1 MNNVIKRRKTAN
13 YTQINNFPVQ
23 QDLQDLSAIGLLTY
37 IMSLPEDWTL
47 YKTQLQNHFTRRKVD
62 SAWKIL
68 VEKNY
73 AIGFSCYVSGHKKYF
88 YMVSDIA
95 FTEQDFN
102 DFVAETI
109 NELKVEVESILHPQ
123 AIKDSNFKTVE
134 EKEKEQEKPDSKAIP
149 TDVQNVQYTGYSTCS
164 TSTKEIQTKEKNTNK
179 DLLTI
184 VNLQENSISSE
195 KNNSVDEKSNVIIT
209 DEQHFREQFTD
220 ICNSFYTVFAAG
232 RWSKKQWNTLI
243 NKFVTE
249 IIENKRYKNIPEGN
263 MRNYASVAIEKMAKH
278 VDLRKGTY
286 NPLENISDERPF
298 YDWLNN
304 QKEEA

>member
-37 IMSLPEDWTL
+37 IMSLPEDWIL
-47 YKTQLQNHFTRRKVD
+47 HKTQLQNQFTRRKVD
-62 SAWKIL
+62 GAWRIL

-73 AIGFSCYVSGHKKYF
+73 AIGFSCYVSGHKNYF

-102 DFVAETI
+102 DFVAEMI
-109 NELKVEVESILHPQ
+109 NELEAKGKSGLHPE
-123 AIKDSNFKTVE
+123 AIKDSNFKTIE
-134 EKEKEQEKPDSKAIP
+134 EKEKEQENPDSKAIS
-149 TDVQNVQYTGYSTCS
+149 TDVRFVQHIEYSTNS
-164 TSTKEIQTKEKNTNK
+164 TSTKKIKTKEKNTNK

-243 NKFVTE
+243 NKFIDET
-249 IIENKRYKNIPEGN
+249 IENKRYRNIPISKMNRYASNAIELMANRADYKRGKYDPMKNISG
-263 MRNYASVAIEKMAKH
+263 EK
-278 VDLRKGTY
+278 
-286 NPLENISDERPF
+286 PF